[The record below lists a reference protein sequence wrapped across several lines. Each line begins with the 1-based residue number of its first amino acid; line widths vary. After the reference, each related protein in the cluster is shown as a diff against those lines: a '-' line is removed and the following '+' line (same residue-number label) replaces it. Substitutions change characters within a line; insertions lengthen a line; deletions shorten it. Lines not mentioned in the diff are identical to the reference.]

1 MLILDHKRKKLKILF
16 SSKNK
21 EYMVSGT
28 STLTSNLP
36 GMSEEYKQYVY
47 LIEDETVEGLTNT
60 LRGFLSKTKEE
71 LHQKGMIARWYV
83 LHNKNNVIQAK
94 KMIDMINEMN
104 SKKDK

>member
-47 LIEDETVEGLTNT
+47 LIEDETVG
-60 LRGFLSKTKEE
+60 S
-71 LHQKGMIARWYV
+71 
-83 LHNKNNVIQAK
+83 
-94 KMIDMINEMN
+94 
-104 SKKDK
+104 